1 MKIKLYEFLEKKIET
16 INYEK
21 ILSTFITDKLKLK
34 LSKDSKSYRTKISD
48 GNEEENKRIL
58 SSIFPKASTK
68 IYVTKAKENEK
79 SKSSKYDTYVI
90 DFSKDTKLTP
100 ELIIPKDTRFFLVN
114 THLVRDSIGSGIV
127 NEKMLVPNKLLN
139 KTSYSSSTS
148 LILDCKKN
156 IESLV
161 KFDELKEV
169 LTSLLT
175 FINIKGKSSKSK
187 LKEFSD
193 EVKFN
198 SSIEDSLSKLS
209 SKDLAIIA
217 KDFGEILSSIYLS
230 NKFDLTT
237 IGFPKSANEKM
248 VDFYLNDIKFSAKYN
263 QGAAASVGSVLDNT
277 KSIKGYEDIVKLLE
291 IIRDNNSVVG
301 TFKVAEYLKIPIYK
315 NLKKLIPSISESN
328 FIEKIKDFMG
338 KKWNELND
346 IDKIT
351 KFFND
356 KLYDIAKPSQRGIE
370 TIFLNKNQDTLGLI
384 ISPMSYDL
392 ARFINSDKNLIGKFN
407 ELVNK
412 IAIHQIYI
420 TKFNSKG
427 INFKMGSF
435 KNMSFKFEGVGSVID
450 YKMKKMGFKGHTS

>member
-21 ILSTFITDKLKLK
+21 ILSTFIVDKLKLK

-58 SSIFPKASTK
+58 SSIFPKNSTK
-68 IYVTKAKENEK
+68 IYTVKAKENEK

-127 NEKMLVPNKLLN
+127 NEKTLVPNKLLN
-139 KTSYSSSTS
+139 KTTYSSSTS

-156 IESLV
+156 INSLV

-175 FINIKGKSSKSK
+175 FVNIKGKSSKSK

-263 QGAAASVGSVLDNT
+263 QGAAASIGSVLDNT

-338 KKWNELND
+338 KKWNE
-346 IDKIT
+346 
-351 KFFND
+351 FND

-392 ARFINSDKNLIGKFN
+392 ARFTNSDKNLIGKFN